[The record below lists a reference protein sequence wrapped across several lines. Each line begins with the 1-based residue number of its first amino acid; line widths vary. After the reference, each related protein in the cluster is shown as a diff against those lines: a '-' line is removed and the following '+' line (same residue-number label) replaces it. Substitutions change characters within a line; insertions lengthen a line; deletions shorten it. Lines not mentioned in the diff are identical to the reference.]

1 MVHDEEAL
9 VLLSFYPF
17 CLDGNFIPVLIL
29 FLCSLSYY
37 LDSYSNF
44 SILLPVLLFVA
55 QELPDCSF

>member
-9 VLLSFYPF
+9 VLLSFHPF
-17 CLDGNFIPVLIL
+17 CLDGNFIPSLIL
-29 FLCSLSYY
+29 FLSSLSYY

-55 QELPDCSF
+55 QVVT